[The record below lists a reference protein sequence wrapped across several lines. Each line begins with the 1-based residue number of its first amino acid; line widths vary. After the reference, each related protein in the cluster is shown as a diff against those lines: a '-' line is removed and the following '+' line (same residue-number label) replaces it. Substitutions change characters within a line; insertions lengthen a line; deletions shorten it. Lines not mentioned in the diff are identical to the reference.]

1 MHARNERQ
9 IDEAGILNYASMYLS
24 VDEYLWKP
32 LAFGYIPF
40 HGLVAFSMPRIE
52 MRMWGGKADRVEK

>member
-9 IDEAGILNYASMYLS
+9 IDEAWILNYASMYLS

-40 HGLVAFSMPRIE
+40 HGFCIQYAIE